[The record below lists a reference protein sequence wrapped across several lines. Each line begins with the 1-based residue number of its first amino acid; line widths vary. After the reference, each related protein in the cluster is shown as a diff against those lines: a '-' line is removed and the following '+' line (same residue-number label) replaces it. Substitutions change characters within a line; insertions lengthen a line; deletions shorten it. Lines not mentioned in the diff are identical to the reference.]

1 MFYIRYGPTY
11 TRQTTYA
18 WDNST
23 NYQSFV
29 ADVDVDG
36 NADLALRNPQSG
48 MFYIRYGP
56 TYTRQTTY
64 TWDRGWQSL
73 SDTAD
78 VVMVGATD
86 RPARRLRSGC
96 VFPPLR
102 VVVLVQDS

>member
-1 MFYIRYGPTY
+1 
-11 TRQTTYA
+11 
-18 WDNST
+18 
-23 NYQSFV
+23 
-29 ADVDVDG
+29 
-36 NADLALRNPQSG
+36 